1 MPFKWSN
8 SLVTGID
15 EVDKQHKQLI
25 EAVND
30 LLEAVKKG
38 EAKDKVDNTIEF
50 LKEYVVNHF
59 QTEEK
64 VMRDHNYPDYE
75 NHKMIHDK
83 FVNDFKD
90 LIKNKDELSF
100 TFKLQV
106 KVGEWLINHIHNIDK
121 KMAKYIRENK

>member
-25 EAVND
+25 ETVND

-38 EAKDKVDNTIEF
+38 EAKDKVDQTIKF
-50 LKEYVVNHF
+50 LNEYVVKHF

-64 VMRDHNYPDYE
+64 VMIEHKYPDYE
-75 NHKMIHDK
+75 NHKKIHDN
-83 FVNDFKD
+83 FVKDFKD
-90 LIKNKDELSF
+90 LVKNKDELSF

-121 KMAKYIRENK
+121 KMAKYIREQK